1 MREKKN
7 TERLTNNNDNYCIGK
22 KQTTTFSWQF
32 EQGLATYERVQCG
45 NNEEMVKSIG

>member
-22 KQTTTFSWQF
+22 KT
-32 EQGLATYERVQCG
+32 
-45 NNEEMVKSIG
+45 NNNLLMAV